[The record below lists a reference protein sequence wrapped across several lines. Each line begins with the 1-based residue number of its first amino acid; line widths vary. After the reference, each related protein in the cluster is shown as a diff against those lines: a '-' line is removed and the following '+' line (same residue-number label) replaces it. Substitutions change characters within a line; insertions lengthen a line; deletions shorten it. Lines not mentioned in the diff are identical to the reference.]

1 MDMDSMQ
8 CDPNVANLPLS
19 DPRCVKAVEC
29 CTAFYAGENGPGRRL
44 PGLASFG
51 SPPIAIRTGLRAFAC
66 VPILVALAGKANI
79 ITLLTGISYEKLNVV
94 HQWVSWMSFALSL
107 IHAIPFF
114 VASVQDKGDGGYA
127 RVVSEFYRYGNGAM
141 TEYSGVPPLAMLFG
155 LCVFSFPQIRRRFYE
170 SFYFVHIGLAI
181 TYLDLLF
188 WHAGDAEDSWV
199 RIEVEGP
206 ADFHTKPGQHAFLR
220 FLSLSPLDNH
230 PFTIASAPTVPEGTG
245 PSTMENGKGPDTIL
259 FLSKVHE
266 GFTRTLAAHCLA
278 NGGEATT
285 TVILDGPYGGLARQH
300 IERRYDSLLLI
311 AGGSGISSSLS
322 WLHHAVCALST
333 SMLQTVTLVW
343 AVRDAESFGW
353 AYRDI
358 ELATRLESS
367 GVDIRLCFFVTGA
380 AVEVTPLSASAKSKE
395 YSGTVGLDEP
405 RPWTERIQALGQLTS
420 GRPDLR
426 TVVEDAIMPGKRL
439 IVLACGPH
447 GMNHNFT
454 SICSAAQKRVLSGQT
469 KEVALHVKTFG
480 W

>member
-1 MDMDSMQ
+1 
-8 CDPNVANLPLS
+8 
-19 DPRCVKAVEC
+19 
-29 CTAFYAGENGPGRRL
+29 
-44 PGLASFG
+44 
-51 SPPIAIRTGLRAFAC
+51 
-66 VPILVALAGKANI
+66 
-79 ITLLTGISYEKLNVV
+79 
-94 HQWVSWMSFALSL
+94 SFALSL

-114 VASVQDKGDGGYA
+114 IASAQDKGDGGYA

-181 TYLDLLF
+181 TYLGLLF

-199 RIEVEGP
+199 YLWATLAVWLATWFARLFWFMRSTNIRSQWFSGASARLELLSSGLVRIEVERP

-230 PFTIASAPTVPEGTG
+230 PFTIASAPTAVAGAG
-245 PSTMENGKGPDTIL
+245 SLTMENGKGPETIL

-266 GFTRTLAAHCLA
+266 GFTRTLATYCLA

-285 TVILDGPYGGLARQH
+285 TVILDGPYGGLARPH
-300 IERRYDSLLLI
+300 IEIQYDSLLLI

-322 WLHHAVCALST
+322 WLHHAVCAPST

-358 ELATRLESS
+358 ELATRLTSS

-380 AVEVTPLSASAKSKE
+380 AVEVTPLNASAKSKE
-395 YSGTVGLDEP
+395 YSGTAAMDEP
-405 RPWTERIQALGQLTS
+405 RSWTERVQALGHLNS

-426 TVVEDAIMPGKRL
+426 AIVEDAMMPSKRL
-439 IVLACGPH
+439 VVFACGPH
-447 GMNHNFT
+447 GMNHDIAN
-454 SICSAAQKRVLSGQT
+454 ICSAAQKRVLSGRT
-469 KEVALHVKTFG
+469 KEVALHVETFG